1 MSQDASKLEHLA
13 KENYILKKAVLVQ
26 SQRLTEAQASLSE
39 LPALRA
45 QVWLRRVSCTQSC
58 WCLASAGS
66 WIKLAHERAAAR
78 CPIGLALRSA
88 ELLAA
93 RGPYAHSC

>member
-1 MSQDASKLEHLA
+1 MQDASKLEHLA

-45 QVWLRRVSCTQSC
+45 QVWLPCVSQMQLWS
-58 WCLASAGS
+58 
-66 WIKLAHERAAAR
+66 E
-78 CPIGLALRSA
+78 LALSPVRLA
-88 ELLAA
+88 KLLCELPCLWTAMPSSHGA
-93 RGPYAHSC
+93 PYYNC